1 MASKPDTT
9 DLRAL
14 WATTKEKIGT
24 SISDGIT
31 ENIPLLMEIKEKKNF
46 VESEDGGRQFN
57 EPAIVGE
64 SNAVG
69 GYRKGSVL
77 NVAEQEGI
85 DDFEYNPAFF
95 YGSVYMDGPALA
107 MNAGEAAAVRLLS
120 ARIQQAKDSM
130 ANKLDEFICQTN
142 QLSGSASA
150 SDQGS
155 QFGWLGLRDLVPDVQ
170 TQDIPG
176 TGVDKTKYAKAQ
188 SAVISTSIASA
199 TAWNTAA
206 AGRTVVQQAFNA
218 ASFGLKHPTF
228 SLFTRTL
235 WDAFQLSLQANEKFE
250 NSQIGGKDAKVGYPH
265 LTYMADCRVTWGD
278 NLQAGHFYMLNPE
291 FMKMK
296 ILKAKNFKM
305 GDFIEAYNVDQEVAK
320 ITLGGQMT
328 VNAPRY
334 HSVYTG
340 GGF

>member
-1 MASKPDTT
+1 MSSKPDTQ

-31 ENIPLLMEIKEKKNF
+31 ENIPLLMEIKEKNNF

-64 SNAVG
+64 SSAVG

-77 NVAEQEGI
+77 NVDEQEGI
-85 DDFEYNPAFF
+85 DDFEYTPAFF
-95 YGSVYMDGPALA
+95 YGTVYMDGPALA
-107 MNAGEAAAVRLLS
+107 MNAGEAAAVRLLT
-120 ARIQQAKDSM
+120 ARIKQTKDSM
-130 ANKLDEFICQTN
+130 ANKLDEYLC
-142 QLSGSASA
+142 GSNLLNGAPSA

-155 QFGWLGLRDLVPDVQ
+155 QVGWLGLKDLVPDVE

-176 TGVDKTKYAKAQ
+176 TGVDKTKYAKAR
-188 SAVISTSIASA
+188 SAVVSIAIASA
-199 TAWNTAA
+199 TVWNTNA
-206 AGRTVVQQAFNA
+206 AGRTVVQNTFNR
-218 ASFGLKHPTF
+218 ASFGQKHPTF
-228 SLFTRTL
+228 GLFTRTI
-235 WDAFQLSLQANEKFE
+235 WDAFQLSLQANERF
-250 NSQIGGKDAKVGYPH
+250 NDAGGKDAKVGYPH
-265 LTYMADCRVTWGD
+265 LTYMADCRITWGD
-278 NLQAGHFYMLNPE
+278 NVAAGHFYLLNPE

-305 GDFIEAYNVDQEVAK
+305 GDFIEAYDVDQEVAK
-320 ITLGGQMT
+320 ITLGGQLT

-334 HSVYTG
+334 HAVYTG
-340 GGF
+340 AGF